1 MSYFD
6 EGSRGVIGS
15 LLLLSKRYTSLLVW
29 LGVIPMV
36 LQLFI
41 GPFAQQAL
49 SLPERQIHLGEATIP
64 RVLRYESFGTDNSD
78 DVIKDDIHYPDV
90 PLPMKLAISTGLS
103 RDGVTDSEVRGW
115 SSTGN
120 CTFDIFTS
128 MGVCASVEDVT
139 STITS
144 RCPKGK
150 SGSTVTDDKCNA
162 TVKGLTLNM
171 DLLAGVRKEG
181 SR

>member
-49 SLPERQIHLGEATIP
+49 SLPERQIHPGEATIP